1 MPVVAAKD
9 ASSASSAAWPMTET
23 IGAIDYDASV
33 RVTATPV
40 VAIPRVT
47 PAPPRPEAPR
57 APAPLPRA
65 AAPGTVIPVPLLPTM
80 QHTGGASRQ
89 EPVVRA
95 SPAQVPAAALQRFPK
110 GTGPFDSTTTARTMP
125 AMSEDTVPNLSV
137 GDRTTPGI
145 TMPMAARAVELPSV
159 KRRAAAMRR

>member
-1 MPVVAAKD
+1 MAVVAAKD

-33 RVTATPV
+33 RVTTTPV

-65 AAPGTVIPVPLLPTM
+65 AAPGTVIPVPMLPTV
-80 QHTGGASRQ
+80 QHSRGPGRLA
-89 EPVVRA
+89 PVVRTT
-95 SPAQVPAAALQRFPK
+95 PAQVPPAALPRLAS
-110 GTGPFDSTTTARTMP
+110 GTGSVDSTPTSRSMP
-125 AMSEDTVPNLSV
+125 AMSEDTVPNLTI
-137 GDRTTPGI
+137 GDRTKPGI
-145 TMPMAARAVELPSV
+145 AMPMAARAVELPSV